1 MLDKEKLQKY
11 GIYGIAIFVLC
22 LILVFVKLFF
32 DIIGNP
38 TRADEIYT
46 QALKDLKEQNYSN
59 AYYQFSKVSYLS
71 DLKPYAIYHRAE
83 CAKALEDFKS
93 EQKQYYI
100 LFNIFPKNELALR
113 AKYLF
118 AIDTTEE
125 NPKYAQKLFEEII
138 SASPQS
144 NYALGAKYH
153 LANLLYN
160 KYKDATTSPFF
171 EREEIINYLREYLR
185 VSPNGRWALKAVEL
199 WLKTTDN
206 IIDED
211 KLLLAETYCLY
222 NLPQKAEAILVGTDF
237 NTTWAKQAQIALIFG
252 EKGRAKALIESGL
265 KQQNS
270 KVKENE
276 KNEII
281 NKYLSTNKNKEK
293 IATDFAQALGSKN
306 DIYVKSQKCK
316 YTQNDK
322 NKSICYS
329 NILKTTPTKIL
340 PENILFDIFFDNLT
354 NNHYS
359 NAKNLALEYIKRFPT
374 GQNADLA
381 TYWVGNIYLHEG
393 KKTEAN
399 EYFKKVI
406 LNYPDS
412 YYAFRSYLKTNKISN
427 SIITTQ
433 IEPQDILFPYLG
445 KADAKIIKLVEMKD
459 YDILSF
465 IYENDK
471 FIQSW
476 ILFEKGEKSRAM
488 CMARDA
494 MAKLT
499 QKPDKTDLRWRLV
512 YPTFM
517 YETMKNYA
525 QEADT
530 NPVLMLALTRE
541 ESYFNENA
549 NSYVG
554 AVGLMQIMPS
564 TAKEINRIKN
574 LGMKSLD
581 ELKNPYVNLRLGN
594 HYYKFVLNGLNNNNI
609 LTVAAYNG
617 GIGSISRWK
626 KGLEYRDIDEFI
638 EKIPYTETRV
648 YVKKVFRTYW
658 NYARL
663 YL

>member
-1 MLDKEKLQKY
+1 MLDREKLQKY
-11 GIYGIAIFVLC
+11 GIYGIAIIVLC
-22 LILVFVKLFF
+22 LVLVFTKLFF
-32 DIIGNP
+32 DIVGNP
-38 TRADEIYT
+38 TRADEIYE
-46 QALKDLKEQNYSN
+46 QALKDLKAQNYSN

-71 DLKPYAIYHRAE
+71 ELKPYAIYHRAE
-83 CAKALEDFKS
+83 CAKELEDFKS

-100 LFNIFPKNELALR
+100 LFNIFPKSELALR

-118 AIDTTEE
+118 ALDTTEE
-125 NPKYAQKLFEEII
+125 NPKYAQKLLEEII
-138 SASPQS
+138 SSAPQS
-144 NYALGAKYH
+144 DYALGAKYH
-153 LANLLYN
+153 LANLLFN

-171 EREEIINYLREYLR
+171 EKEELFNYLREYLTTAP
-185 VSPNGRWALKAVEL
+185 SGRWALKAVEL
-199 WLKTTDN
+199 WQKITDN
-206 IIDED
+206 ITDED

-222 NLPQKAEAILVGTDF
+222 NIPQKAEALLIGSDF
-237 NTTWAKQAQIALIFG
+237 NKSWAKQAKIALFFG
-252 EKGRAKALIESGL
+252 ENGRAKSLIESGL

-270 KVKENE
+270 QVGETE

-281 NKYLSTNKNKEK
+281 TKCLTSSKNKAK
-293 IATDFAQALGSKN
+293 VSSDFANAIGSKN
-306 DIYVKSQKCK
+306 DIFVKSQKCK
-316 YTQNDK
+316 YTQNE
-322 NKSICYS
+322 NQKSICYA
-329 NILKTTPTKIL
+329 NILKTTSAKDL

-354 NNHYS
+354 HNRYS
-359 NAKNLALEYIKRFPT
+359 NAKSLASEYIKKYPT
-374 GQNADLA
+374 AQNADLA
-381 TYWVGNIYLHEG
+381 TYWIGNIYLHEG

-399 EYFKKVI
+399 DYFKKVI
-406 LNYPDS
+406 LNFPDS
-412 YYAFRSYLKTNKISN
+412 YYAFRSYLKTNRITN

-433 IEPQDILFPYLG
+433 IEPQDILFPYIG
-445 KADAKIIKLVEMKD
+445 KVDAKIIKLVEMKD
-459 YDILSF
+459 YDMLSL

-476 ILFEKGEKSRAM
+476 LLYEKDEKSRAM

-494 MAKLT
+494 MAKLE

-512 YPTFM
+512 YPTFL
-517 YETMKNYA
+517 YEDMKKYSL
-525 QEADT
+525 EAGT

-541 ESYFNENA
+541 ESYFNPEA

-554 AVGLMQIMPS
+554 AGGLMQLMPS

-574 LGMKSLD
+574 LGMTSLN
-581 ELKNPYVNLRLGN
+581 ELKNPDVNLRLGN

-609 LTVAAYNG
+609 LSVAAYNG